1 MVPPRMKKRGYIC
14 NAKLSKTKLY
24 RKEIMS
30 QSEVINELAA
40 ALSKAQGEMQAAIKD
55 KVNPFFKSSYA
66 DLGSVWD
73 AARPVLSKYG
83 LCIMQTTELAPDR
96 NQVIMVTTLAHTSGQ
111 WMKSFLPLNPSKN
124 DSQGMG
130 AAITYLRRYS
140 LSAIVGVVCDEDD
153 DGETAV
159 GRGKTQLP
167 ENNQK
172 QPPAAPPQEKPA
184 QLERLGKTE
193 IIALTTLINSLD
205 EESNKSF
212 FDWIKKTF
220 NAPSLQDIPK
230 SCFEKCMVSLNAKIK
245 YLKDQEKAMAVA

>member
-1 MVPPRMKKRGYIC
+1 
-14 NAKLSKTKLY
+14 
-24 RKEIMS
+24 MS

-83 LCIMQTTELAPDR
+83 LCIMQTTELASDR

-111 WMKSFLPLNPSKN
+111 WMKSYLPLNPSKN

-159 GRGKTQLP
+159 GRGKQQQSP
-167 ENNQK
+167 PQQNNQPPK
-172 QPPAAPPQEKPA
+172 QESQGTI
-184 QLERLGKTE
+184 ERVGKTE
-193 IIALTTLINSLD
+193 IIALTTLIQNLD
-205 EESNKSF
+205 EDSNKSF
-212 FDWIKKTF
+212 LDWIKKSF
-220 NAPSLQDIPK
+220 NAQSIQDIPK
-230 SCFEKCMVSLNAKIK
+230 NCFEKCMVSLNAKIK
-245 YLKDQEKAMAVA
+245 YLKDQERVVA